1 MREILFRGKRT
12 GIGDSIWIEG
22 SILRGVGKY
31 DGNPKF
37 FIYSIDTE
45 ISPTGNIDYFDY
57 IPKSN
62 KRYPGERVIPETV
75 GQFTGLLDKNGKKI
89 FEGDIV
95 SELWSWREKGE
106 ENYYIVRWDNGSCGF
121 EPFSDSL
128 KNCGHCGGGIN
139 PKECEVIGNI
149 HDNPDLMLDNES
161 ANRERMDEYVK
172 SITSEFMKSST

>member
-12 GIGDSIWIEG
+12 DDGEWVEG
-22 SILRGVGKY
+22 YYQEYPEGYVHIQ
-31 DGNPKF
+31 N
-37 FIYSIDTE
+37 T
-45 ISPTGNIDYFDY
+45 
-57 IPKSN
+57 SN
-62 KRYPGERVIPETV
+62 DWFPVIPETV

-95 SELWSWREKGE
+95 SELWEWQEKGK

-128 KNCGHCGGGIN
+128 ENCGHCGGGIN

-149 HDNPDLMLDNES
+149 HDNPDLMVDN
-161 ANRERMDEYVK
+161 NTIQIERMAEYMK
-172 SITSEFMKSST
+172 KMTMEFMKSST